1 MPGRHLAQ
9 APNLLDSLIL
19 LCLIWLVTD
28 VEVISLLREAI
39 WLTIKL
45 SAPALVV
52 SLVVGLVISIIQTTT
67 SIQEQTLTFVPKLMA
82 VLMVLLLFASWMIHS
97 MTDYTRELMRIIGK
111 H

>member
-1 MPGRHLAQ
+1 MPGRHLAL
-9 APNLLDSLIL
+9 ASNLLDSLIL

-82 VLMVLLLFASWMIHS
+82 VLMVLLIFASWMIHS

>member
-1 MPGRHLAQ
+1 MLGRNLAQ

-82 VLMVLLLFASWMIHS
+82 VLMVLLIFASWMVHS
-97 MTDYTRELMRIIGK
+97 MTDYTRDLMRIIGK

>member
-1 MPGRHLAQ
+1 
-9 APNLLDSLIL
+9 
-19 LCLIWLVTD
+19 VTD
-28 VEVISLLREAI
+28 VEVISLFREAI

-82 VLMVLLLFASWMIHS
+82 VLVVLLIFASWMIHS